1 MKRRFFFK
9 TAISGV
15 AVIGV
20 NGLGTAFGNH
30 LGRKE
35 LMLPLKKPQGD
46 LRIRGPF
53 PILSTPYLESGS
65 VDYEVLAKE
74 AKFISRCGTPAMI
87 WPQSGDSCDL
97 LTLEEKLNGMEAIAK
112 NMVGAKSTVAF
123 GCQGKN
129 TEEMVV
135 TAKHIENLAAKYDAP
150 IAIISRPPDNGKTE
164 ADLKNY
170 YLELEKHVNRPVII
184 QTSGGTTYKGPGPS
198 VDLLV
203 ELARHNPDVFGYI
216 KEESGN
222 INERMALQVAAKP
235 VIHTVFSAWGGWQWL
250 YQSRQIG
257 TEGLI
262 TERPAYA
269 DLLKTIWDQ
278 MENGDANGTLDDAFS
293 KLLLMLNVK
302 EFLTGE
308 DQDERA
314 SHLYILQKRGVFK
327 NRLLRMYERKNGKHI
342 IPDRMILENQE
353 LSQMQIDEIESRFAS
368 LKQYLRT

>member
-1 MKRRFFFK
+1 MKRRTFFR
-9 TAISGV
+9 TAITGV
-15 AVIGV
+15 ATIGI
-20 NGLGTAFGNH
+20 GGIGTVSGN
-30 LGRKE
+30 LLERKK
-35 LMLPLKKPQGD
+35 LVPPLKKPQGNQ
-46 LRIRGPF
+46 LIRGPF
-53 PILSTPYLESGS
+53 PILSTPYLESGA

-74 AKFISRCGTPAMI
+74 AEFIRRCGSPGMI

-112 NMVGAKSTVAF
+112 NLAGAKSTVAF

-135 TAKHIENLAAKYDAP
+135 TAKHIEKLAAKYNAP
-150 IAIISRPPDNGKTE
+150 IAIISRPPDDGKTE
-164 ADLKNY
+164 ADLKSY

-184 QTSGGTTYKGPGPS
+184 QTSGGVTYKGSEPS

-216 KEESGN
+216 KEESGKS
-222 INERMALQVAAKP
+222 NERMALQVAAKP
-235 VIHTVFSAWGGWQWL
+235 NVHTVFSAMGGWQWL

-269 DLLKTIWDQ
+269 DLLVMIWEQ
-278 MENGDANGTLDDAFS
+278 MESGNASGKLDDLFS
-293 KLLLMLNVK
+293 KLLLMLNMK
-302 EFLTGE
+302 EFVPG
-308 DQDERA
+308 QDLRGP
-314 SHLYILQKRGVFK
+314 HLYILQKRGVFK
-327 NRLLRMYERKNGKHI
+327 NRLSRVYERKNGKQI

-368 LKQYLRT
+368 LKQYLRI